1 MEDSFSNCLY
11 YTESFQTDPTEDIL
25 GRLNMN
31 YERMARERPD
41 AYLRG
46 SWAGSL
52 NAMKMV
58 VPDGVPV
65 AMEYIFPVG
74 NERVDYLVIGKKDVV
89 IVETK
94 GWRTYRQVD
103 RLVAETDLGPQPV
116 PCYQSSNYLYKFRN
130 FHTAS
135 QSFNFQDVVFMY
147 HTTDGNDCTIY
158 YEPKDFSAVMEPI
171 LKEKGSRKEADLI
184 LNGRFSVSSTLIDFI
199 TKHRQEIMSD
209 PLKAFSVVGYGLSG
223 DQVKVLSSVLET
235 LKSGRKTIFL
245 IRGKMGSGKTLVA
258 LNIILEATRL
268 GYFGLISYRNN
279 RLINT
284 MRRAVPAQIRPLI
297 RFYST
302 GPLRNN
308 GIGEPGF
315 RVEDLLKP
323 LDFIVFDEAQRMS
336 ESVIDLSMTRS
347 RVGIYFYDE
356 NQILVG
362 GESGTRENFL
372 KYAAKNGAEI
382 RELTLDSV
390 FRNIG
395 GERYSAFVEN
405 LIGNASPE
413 VPEGY
418 DFRIFGHMEEM
429 IHALEAI
436 QQKSKVALVA
446 SFTESDGRKEK
457 LRFRNPDISWLMDET
472 TEYPQYWIEG
482 RDALKKCASVYG
494 AQGFE
499 ADYAGIIWGKD
510 LIWRNDSW
518 TMDPGAV
525 MDNVGGRNS
534 LRSVA
539 LRDPARGLSLLKNR
553 YRIMLTRGIAGTFVF
568 VEDQRTLEHLMEIVN
583 AGVNST

>member
-1 MEDSFSNCLY
+1 MEDAFSSCLY
-11 YTESFQTDPTEDIL
+11 YTENFQTDPPEDIV
-25 GRLNMN
+25 GRLSRN

-41 AYLRG
+41 PYLRG
-46 SWAGSL
+46 SWTGSL

-65 AMEYIFPVG
+65 AMEYVFPMG
-74 NERVDYLVIGKKDVV
+74 NERVDYLVVGKKDVV

-94 GWRTYRQVD
+94 GWRKYRQVD
-103 RLVAETDLGPQPV
+103 RLVADTDIGLQPV
-116 PCYQSSNYLYKFRN
+116 PCYQSSNYLYKFKN

-135 QSFNFQDVVFMY
+135 QRFNFRDVVFMY

-158 YEPKDFSAVMEPI
+158 YDPLDFSVAMEPV
-171 LKEKGSRKEADLI
+171 LKEKGSRTEADLI
-184 LNGRFSVSSTLIDFI
+184 LNGKFSVNSTLIDFI
-199 TKHRQEIMSD
+199 YKHKQEIMSD
-209 PLKAFSVVGYGLSG
+209 PLKAFSAVGYGLSG
-223 DQVKVLSSVLET
+223 DQVKVLSSVLES
-235 LKSGRKTIFL
+235 LKSGGKTVFL

-258 LNIILEATRL
+258 LNILLEAIRT

-284 MRRAVPAQIRPLI
+284 MRRAVPAQIRSLI
-297 RFYST
+297 KFYST

-315 RVEDLLKP
+315 RMEDLSKP

-336 ESVIDLSMTRS
+336 EGVIDLSMTRS

-372 KYAAKNGAEI
+372 KYAAKNGAAVH
-382 RELTLDSV
+382 ELTLNSV

-395 GERYSAFVEN
+395 GERYSSFVED
-405 LIGNASPE
+405 LLGTSTSE
-413 VPEGY
+413 VPYGY
-418 DFRIFGHMEEM
+418 DFRIFGDMEEM
-429 IHALEAI
+429 IHALEVI
-436 QQKSKVALVA
+436 QRKSKIALVA

-457 LRFRNPDISWLMDET
+457 LRYRNPDISWLMDEN

-499 ADYAGIIWGKD
+499 ADYAGVLWGKD

-518 TMDPGAV
+518 TVDPGAV
-525 MDNVGGRNS
+525 MDNVGGKNS

-539 LRDPARGLSLLKNR
+539 MRDPSRGLSLLKNR
-553 YRIMLTRGIAGTFVF
+553 YRIMLTRGIEGTFVL
-568 VEDQRTLEHLMEIVN
+568 VEDQRTLEHLKETVKAELN
-583 AGVNST
+583 RS

>member
-1 MEDSFSNCLY
+1 
-11 YTESFQTDPTEDIL
+11 
-25 GRLNMN
+25 
-31 YERMARERPD
+31 
-41 AYLRG
+41 
-46 SWAGSL
+46 
-52 NAMKMV
+52 MV
-58 VPDGVPV
+58 VPDRVPV

-74 NERVDYLVIGKKDVV
+74 NERVDYLLIGKRDVV

-135 QSFNFQDVVFMY
+135 QNFNFRDVVFMY

-158 YEPKDFSAVMEPI
+158 YDPKDFSAVMEPI
-171 LKEKGSRKEADLI
+171 IKEKGSRKEADLI
-184 LNGRFSVSSTLIDFI
+184 LNGRFSINSILIDFI
-199 TKHRQEIMSD
+199 SKHRQEIMSD

-223 DQVKVLSSVLET
+223 DQVKVLSSVLES
-235 LKSGRKTIFL
+235 LKSGRKTVFL

-258 LNIILEATRL
+258 LNIILEAIRM

-302 GPLRNN
+302 GPMRNN

-315 RVEDLLKP
+315 RIEDLWKP

-372 KYAAKNGAEI
+372 KYAAKNGADI
-382 RELTLDSV
+382 HELTLSSV

-395 GERYSAFVEN
+395 
-405 LIGNASPE
+405 
-413 VPEGY
+413 
-418 DFRIFGHMEEM
+418 
-429 IHALEAI
+429 
-436 QQKSKVALVA
+436 
-446 SFTESDGRKEK
+446 
-457 LRFRNPDISWLMDET
+457 
-472 TEYPQYWIEG
+472 
-482 RDALKKCASVYG
+482 
-494 AQGFE
+494 
-499 ADYAGIIWGKD
+499 
-510 LIWRNDSW
+510 
-518 TMDPGAV
+518 
-525 MDNVGGRNS
+525 
-534 LRSVA
+534 
-539 LRDPARGLSLLKNR
+539 
-553 YRIMLTRGIAGTFVF
+553 
-568 VEDQRTLEHLMEIVN
+568 
-583 AGVNST
+583 

>member
-1 MEDSFSNCLY
+1 MEDSFSSCLY

-25 GRLNMN
+25 GRLNRN
-31 YERMARERPD
+31 YERMVRERPD

-58 VPDGVPV
+58 VPDGIPV

-116 PCYQSSNYLYKFRN
+116 PCYQSSNYLYKFKN

-135 QSFNFQDVVFMY
+135 QNFNFRDVVFMY

-158 YEPKDFSAVMEPI
+158 YEPRDFSAVMEPI
-171 LKEKGSRKEADLI
+171 IKDKGSRKEADLI
-184 LNGRFSVSSTLIDFI
+184 LKGRFSVNSTLIDFI
-199 TKHRQEIMSD
+199 SKHKQEIMSD

-223 DQVKVLSSVLET
+223 DQAKVLSSVLESM
-235 LKSGRKTIFL
+235 KSGRKTIFL

-258 LNIILEATRL
+258 LNIILEATRM

-315 RVEDLLKP
+315 RVEDLWKP

-382 RELTLDSV
+382 RELTLNSV

-395 GERYSAFVEN
+395 GERYSGFVED

-413 VPEGY
+413 IPDGY
-418 DFRIFGHMEEM
+418 DFRIFGDMEEM
-429 IHALEAI
+429 IHALEEI
-436 QQKSKVALVA
+436 HRKNKVALVA

-482 RDALKKCASVYG
+482 KDALKKCASVYG

-499 ADYAGIIWGKD
+499 ADYAGVIWGKD
-510 LIWRNDSW
+510 LIWRNDS
-518 TMDPGAV
+518 
-525 MDNVGGRNS
+525 
-534 LRSVA
+534 
-539 LRDPARGLSLLKNR
+539 
-553 YRIMLTRGIAGTFVF
+553 
-568 VEDQRTLEHLMEIVN
+568 
-583 AGVNST
+583 

>member
-1 MEDSFSNCLY
+1 MEHAFSSCLY
-11 YTESFQTDPTEDIL
+11 YTESFQTDPTGDIL
-25 GRLNMN
+25 GDLNRS
-31 YERMARERPD
+31 YERITRERPD
-41 AYLRG
+41 NYLRG
-46 SWAGSL
+46 SWTGSI
-52 NAMKMV
+52 NAMKAV
-58 VPDGVPV
+58 IPDGVPV
-65 AMEYIFPVG
+65 AMEYIFPIG
-74 NERVDYLVIGKKDVV
+74 NERVDFLVIGKRDVA

-94 GWRTYRQVD
+94 GWRKYRQMD
-103 RLVAETDLGPQPV
+103 RLVADTDLGPQPV

-130 FHTAS
+130 FHTAARE
-135 QSFNFQDVVFMY
+135 FNFRDVVFMY
-147 HTTDGNDCTIY
+147 NTTDGNDCTIY
-158 YEPKDFSAVMEPI
+158 YEPGEFSEVMTPI
-171 LKEKGSRKEADLI
+171 IREKGSRKEADLI
-184 LNGRFSVSSTLIDFI
+184 LNGRFSVNSTLIDFI
-199 TKHRQEIMSD
+199 SRHKQEIMAD
-209 PLKAFSVVGYGLSG
+209 PLKAFSAVGYGLSG
-223 DQVKVLSSVLET
+223 DQMKVLSSVLES

-258 LNIILEATRL
+258 LNIILEAIRT

-302 GPLRNN
+302 GPMRNN

-315 RVEDLLKP
+315 RVDDLSKP

-336 ESVIDLSMTRS
+336 ESVIDISMTRS

-372 KYAAKNGAEI
+372 KYAARNEADV
-382 RELTLDSV
+382 REFTLNSV
-390 FRNIG
+390 FRNVG
-395 GERYSAFVEN
+395 GERYSEFVEGI
-405 LIGNASPE
+405 LGDTFREI
-413 VPEGY
+413 PEGY
-418 DFRIFGHMEEM
+418 DFRIFEDMDEM
-429 IHALEAI
+429 IRSLDEI
-436 QQKSKVALVA
+436 RISKKVALVA

-457 LRFRNPDISWLMDET
+457 LRWKNPDISWLMDET

-482 RDALKKCASVYG
+482 RDALTKCASVYG

-510 LIWRNDSW
+510 LIWRNSAWTADS
-518 TMDPGAV
+518 GAI

-539 LRDPARGLSLLKNR
+539 VRDPASGLSLLKNR
-553 YRIMLTRGIAGTFVF
+553 YRIMLTRGIEGTFVL
-568 VEDQRTLEHLMEIVN
+568 VEDQRTRDHLMETVSSRLN
-583 AGVNST
+583 

>member
-1 MEDSFSNCLY
+1 M
-11 YTESFQTDPTEDIL
+11 
-25 GRLNMN
+25 
-31 YERMARERPD
+31 
-41 AYLRG
+41 
-46 SWAGSL
+46 
-52 NAMKMV
+52 
-58 VPDGVPV
+58 
-65 AMEYIFPVG
+65 
-74 NERVDYLVIGKKDVV
+74 
-89 IVETK
+89 
-94 GWRTYRQVD
+94 
-103 RLVAETDLGPQPV
+103 
-116 PCYQSSNYLYKFRN
+116 
-130 FHTAS
+130 
-135 QSFNFQDVVFMY
+135 
-147 HTTDGNDCTIY
+147 
-158 YEPKDFSAVMEPI
+158 
-171 LKEKGSRKEADLI
+171 
-184 LNGRFSVSSTLIDFI
+184 
-199 TKHRQEIMSD
+199 
-209 PLKAFSVVGYGLSG
+209 
-223 DQVKVLSSVLET
+223 
-235 LKSGRKTIFL
+235 
-245 IRGKMGSGKTLVA
+245 
-258 LNIILEATRL
+258 
-268 GYFGLISYRNN
+268 
-279 RLINT
+279 
-284 MRRAVPAQIRPLI
+284 
-297 RFYST
+297 
-302 GPLRNN
+302 RNN

-315 RVEDLLKP
+315 RVEDLWKP

-347 RVGIYFYDE
+347 RVGIYFFDE

-382 RELTLDSV
+382 HELTLDSV

-429 IHALEAI
+429 IHSLEDI

-499 ADYAGIIWGKD
+499 ADYAGVIWGKD

>member
-1 MEDSFSNCLY
+1 
-11 YTESFQTDPTEDIL
+11 
-25 GRLNMN
+25 
-31 YERMARERPD
+31 
-41 AYLRG
+41 
-46 SWAGSL
+46 
-52 NAMKMV
+52 MKMV
-58 VPDGVPV
+58 VPDRVPV

-74 NERVDYLVIGKKDVV
+74 NVRVDYLLIGKTDVV

-135 QSFNFQDVVFMY
+135 QNFNFRDVVFMY

-158 YEPKDFSAVMEPI
+158 YDPKDFSAVMEPI
-171 LKEKGSRKEADLI
+171 IKEKGSRKEADLI
-184 LNGRFSVSSTLIDFI
+184 LNGRFSINSTLIDFI
-199 TKHRQEIMSD
+199 SKHRQEIMSD

-223 DQVKVLSSVLET
+223 DQVKVLSSVLES
-235 LKSGRKTIFL
+235 LKSGRKTVFL

-258 LNIILEATRL
+258 LNIILEAIRM

-302 GPLRNN
+302 GPMRNN

-315 RVEDLLKP
+315 RIEDLWKP

-356 NQILVG
+356 NQIPVG

-372 KYAAKNGAEI
+372 KYAAKNGADI
-382 RELTLDSV
+382 HELTLSSV

-395 GERYSAFVEN
+395 GELYSEFVED
-405 LIGNASPE
+405 LLDNASPA
-413 VPEGY
+413 VPDGY
-418 DFRIFGHMEEM
+418 DFRIFGNMEEM
-429 IHALEAI
+429 IHALEEI
-436 QQKSKVALVA
+436 RRNSKVALVA

-499 ADYAGIIWGKD
+499 ADYAGVIWGKD
-510 LIWRNDSW
+510 LVWRNGSW
-518 TMDPGAV
+518 AIDPGAV

-539 LRDPARGLSLLKNR
+539 LRDPASGLSLLKNR
-553 YRIMLTRGIAGTFVF
+553 YRIMLTRGIEGTFVL
-568 VEDQRTLEHLMEIVN
+568 VEDQRTLEHLMETVN
-583 AGVNST
+583 AGYNRS